1 MIKLPDNKV
10 IITAAVTGAWPLV
23 TKAMNPAVPEQP
35 DEIAEAAYACCQEGA
50 AICHMHARDQ
60 EGKSTGAKEVYRD
73 IHDRIRARCNI
84 ILQDSTG
91 GGPNLSVEER
101 VACVQAGPDM
111 ASLNMGSLMRIA
123 GPYKGV
129 PWANMPE
136 DIEAYVTK
144 MRQAGVK
151 PELEVYG
158 HAMLR
163 EVNGLIKKDLIEK
176 PYYINFVMGM
186 TYQGAVEATPK
197 HLYSLIDFLP
207 QDAIFNVTAVGAAH
221 DHHGDDSGRV
231 RQGRFG
237 GQSLLPQRG
246 TRQEQ
251 CPVGGQGGEDCPG
264 IEQRTG
270 NSGGGKGDS
279 GTQDLVNVR
288 KAGGAV

>member
-35 DEIAEAAYACCQEGA
+35 EEIAETAYACLQEGA
-50 AICHMHARDQ
+50 AICHMHARDK
-60 EGKSTGAKEVYRD
+60 EGKSTGAWEVYQD

-91 GGPNLSVEER
+91 GGPNLSVKER
-101 VACVQAGPDM
+101 VACVQAKPDM

-123 GPYKGV
+123 GPFKGV
-129 PWANMPE
+129 PWVNMPE

-163 EVNGLIKKDLIEK
+163 EVNGLIKKNLIEK
-176 PYYINFVMGM
+176 PYYINLVMGM

-207 QDAIFNVTAVGAAH
+207 QDAIFNVSAVGAAQVPLTTMAMIL
-221 DHHGDDSGRV
+221 GGCVRV
-231 RQGRFG
+231 GLEDNLYYRK
-237 GQSLLPQRG
+237 
-246 TRQEQ
+246 
-251 CPVGGQGGEDCPG
+251 GELAKSNA
-264 IEQRTG
+264 Q
-270 NSGGGKGDS
+270 
-279 GTQDLVNVR
+279 LVARVVR
-288 KAGGAV
+288 IARELNKEPATPEEARAILGLKAS